1 MDAVSSPNISSHPS
15 FADQDRSCL
24 CFTLQVSSLRQAAL
38 IAAELQ
44 TIAACTVRVHPPV
57 PQLAGRRDWAVALTT
72 PQLSLTLAVVRS
84 WEREMLAVE
93 HRWPG
98 SHLLGWM
105 TCPTPQASIEERDDH
120 DAEGERQRLSQ
131 RALVTASLLRR
142 APAERRG
149 IVHGRGAPR

>member
-1 MDAVSSPNISSHPS
+1 MDVVSSPNTPSLPS
-15 FADQDRSCL
+15 FVDQDRSYL

-38 IAAELQ
+38 IAAELR
-44 TIAACTVRVHPPV
+44 TIAACAVRVHPPV
-57 PQLAGRRDWAVALTT
+57 PLPGRREWTVALTT

-105 TCPTPQASIEERDDH
+105 TCLTPQASIEERDDH
-120 DAEGERQRLSQ
+120 DAAGERQRLSQ
-131 RALVTASLLRR
+131 RALVTASLLRH

-149 IVHGRGAPR
+149 IVHGRRAPR

>member
-1 MDAVSSPNISSHPS
+1 VSSSNIPSLPS

-24 CFTLQVSSLRQAAL
+24 CFTLQAPSLRQAAL
-38 IAAELQ
+38 IAAELR
-44 TIAACTVRVHPPV
+44 TMAASAVRVHPPA
-57 PQLAGRRDWAVALTT
+57 PLLPGRRDWTVALTT
-72 PQLSLTLAVVRS
+72 AQLSLTLAVVQS

-105 TCPTPQASIEERDDH
+105 TCPTPQASIEERDKGDDH
-120 DAEGERQRLSQ
+120 DAADERQRLSQ
-131 RALVTASLLRR
+131 RALVMASLLRR
-142 APAERRG
+142 APGERRG